1 MFFAGAH
8 MEGITRLVD
17 ISMARHGYEFGVD
30 HRHLQ
35 WSRWFRCDASFDFRL
50 VPSAAGIYTFAEEI
64 VPVGEVGTTGGKR
77 MLAVLR
83 IAETED
89 LCLALARHMAP
100 KDPLS
105 ARLWSGRCFVRFA
118 KVAEASHRRAACN
131 ALNQWLA
138 NSAGTASGFGA
149 EFLPEPDPLP
159 PPQPEQ
165 ANHLTETKAPALPAG
180 F

>member
-1 MFFAGAH
+1 

-30 HRHLQ
+30 HRRLQ
-35 WSRWFRCDASFDFRL
+35 WSRWFRCDASLDFRL

-64 VPVGEVGTTGGKR
+64 VPAGELGMTGGKR

-89 LCLALARHMAP
+89 LCLALARHMSP
-100 KDPLS
+100 QDPLG

-118 KVAEASHRRAACN
+118 KVAEASHRLEACK

-138 NSAGTASGFGA
+138 TSAGTASGFGA
-149 EFLPEPDPLP
+149 EFLTEPDPP
-159 PPQPEQ
+159 PTRQPEQ
-165 ANHLTETKAPALPAG
+165 AQLLTDTKAPALPAG

>member
-1 MFFAGAH
+1 

-17 ISMARHGYEFGVD
+17 ISMARYGYEFGVD
-30 HRHLQ
+30 HRRLQ
-35 WSRWFRCDASFDFRL
+35 WSPWFRCDASFDFRL
-50 VPSAAGIYTFAEEI
+50 VPSAAGIFTFAEEI
-64 VPVGEVGTTGGKR
+64 VPAGELGMTGGKR

-105 ARLWSGRCFVRFA
+105 SRLWSGRCFVRFA
-118 KVAEASHRRAACN
+118 KVSEASHRLAACK

-138 NSAGTASGFGA
+138 NSAETASGLGA
-149 EFLPEPDPLP
+149 EFLAEPDPP
-159 PPQPEQ
+159 APPQPEQ
-165 ANHLTETKAPALPAG
+165 GTQLTDTKAPALPAG

>member
-1 MFFAGAH
+1 MEDIAH
-8 MEGITRLVD
+8 LVER
-17 ISMARHGYEFGVD
+17 SMVRHGYEFGVD
-30 HRHLQ
+30 HRKLQ
-35 WSRWFRCDASFDFRL
+35 WSRWYRCDTCFDFRL

-64 VPVGEVGTTGGKR
+64 VPAGELAVTGGKR
-77 MLAVLR
+77 MLAVLQ

-105 ARLWSGRCFVRFA
+105 ARIWSGRCFVRFT
-118 KVAEASHRRAACN
+118 KVADASQREAACK

-138 NSAGTASGFGA
+138 ASAETASGMGTDFMSEPA
-149 EFLPEPDPLP
+149 PEPPAT
-159 PPQPEQ
+159 PQPEQ
-165 ANHLTETKAPALPAG
+165 EVRLTDRKAPALPSG